1 MNEYVDLYICNKI
14 DISRLSFFLKATPNI
29 SFEDINNEDTTES
42 INNKNFSKKIKIN
55 HLENGSRE
63 TKCSNGI

>member
-1 MNEYVDLYICNKI
+1 MNEYVDLYICNEI

-29 SFEDINNEDTTES
+29 SFEEIIDEDTTQSINNE
-42 INNKNFSKKIKIN
+42 NFSKKIKIN
-55 HLENGSRE
+55 HLENGSGE